1 MARAK
6 QARTRRPK
14 SARIPSNGRT
24 FRVAG
29 AQKRP
34 GRPRKALR
42 PLTSA
47 FGAAPA
53 RVEESGGDVVAVEAP
68 SGAERE

>member
-14 SARIPSNGRT
+14 TARIASNGRT

-53 RVEESGGDVVAVEAP
+53 SEPVEENFAAQDAEEA
-68 SGAERE
+68 SD